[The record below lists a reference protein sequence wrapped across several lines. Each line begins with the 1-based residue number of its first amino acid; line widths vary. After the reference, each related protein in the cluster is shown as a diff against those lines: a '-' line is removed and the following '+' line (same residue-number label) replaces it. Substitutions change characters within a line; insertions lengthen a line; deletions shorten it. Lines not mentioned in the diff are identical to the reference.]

1 MAHIA
6 KNDARERKRFIR
18 EHQLAGNTYQE
29 AVEIWNASG
38 EIADS
43 FAHDGI
49 RAAED
54 LSEGDIQNAIDDWKT
69 LMRLGL

>member
-6 KNDARERKRFIR
+6 KNDARERKRFIQ

-29 AVEIWNASG
+29 AVEIWNASA

-54 LSEGDIQNAIDDWKT
+54 PQRG
-69 LMRLGL
+69 RHPGRHR